1 MTNDPLADFLIRI
14 KNASA
19 AGKPDVSVPFS
30 KFKFE
35 IASLLAKEGFLGSVE
50 RRGKK
55 VKKTLDVTLKYRED
69 ETPEVVD
76 VQRVSRLGKRV
87 YMGVADIKPV
97 RHGHGLL
104 VLSTPKGILTDRE
117 ARKQK
122 VGGEALFKIW

>member
-19 AGKPDVSVPFS
+19 AGKDAVSVPFS

-35 IASLLAKEGFLGSVE
+35 IASLLAKEGFLASVE

-55 VKKTLDVTLKYRED
+55 VKKTLDVTLKYD
-69 ETPEVVD
+69 DNQVPEVTD
-76 VQRVSRLGKRV
+76 VKRVSKLGKRV
-87 YMGVADIKPV
+87 YVGVADIKPV
-97 RHGHGLL
+97 RYGHGLL

-117 ARKQK
+117 AKKQK